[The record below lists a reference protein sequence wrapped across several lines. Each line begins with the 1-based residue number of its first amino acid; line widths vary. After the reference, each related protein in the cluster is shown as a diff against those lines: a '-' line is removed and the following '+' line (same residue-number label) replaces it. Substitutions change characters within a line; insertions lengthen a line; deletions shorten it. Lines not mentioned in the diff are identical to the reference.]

1 MRRLLFLLFL
11 LTLTSCALRL
21 PTRPLLEP
29 SVTAPLALTVLER
42 GRYTLWY
49 DCQRG
54 EPHRFRFTLGQDQ
67 GQLPRLDNFRL
78 DRDLPAGCKG
88 QASAKAY
95 SLPKGFHRGHLA
107 ANNHFDDDR
116 AAMDASNLMSNIV
129 PQLATHNSRTWYQTE
144 LLTECYRDL
153 HPVTVIGGVVFGHAG
168 AALDNDH
175 FVESHGIAT
184 PEVFWKVL
192 LTKDEQDRPQVIAW
206 WIPHLDGLGS
216 DLDPYLRSVREIE
229 RLLGPGEAPIDVPDT
244 LKDQRPSHTWPVT
257 AGCDRQ

>member
-1 MRRLLFLLFL
+1 MRLLFLLFL
-11 LTLTSCALRL
+11 LTLTSCAPRL
-21 PTRPLLEP
+21 PSPVVSPPSATPLTL
-29 SVTAPLALTVLER
+29 LDH
-42 GRYTLWY
+42 GRFQLWY

-54 EPHRFRFTLGQDQ
+54 EPHRFMFTLDRDE
-67 GQLPRLDNFRL
+67 GQLERLDNFRI
-78 DRDLPAGCKG
+78 DRSLPEGCKG
-88 QASAKAY
+88 QLSAKAY
-95 SLPKGFHRGHLA
+95 SLPKGYHRGHLA

-168 AALDNDH
+168 QALVNDH

-192 LTKDEQDRPQVIAW
+192 LTEDDQGQPQAIAW
-206 WIPHLDGLGS
+206 WIPHATGLGS
-216 DLDPYLRSVREIE
+216 NLDPYLRSVREIE
-229 RLLGPGEAPIDVPDT
+229 ALLGPDEAPIAVPEAV
-244 LKDQRPSHTWPVT
+244 KDQRPVHTWSVT
-257 AGCDRQ
+257 VGCDRQ